1 MLFLLK
7 TKPNIS
13 RMMETAKTLLET
25 NILPFWLKLKDPAG
39 GFLGRV
45 AADGTPDPDADRG
58 AILNA
63 RILWAFSAAYRTL
76 RRRSYLVAATEAK
89 EYFIRHFIDH
99 KYGGV
104 YWSVDARG
112 NKKDTKAQLYA
123 QGFAIYALSE
133 YYAASRDDEAKKAA
147 INTYRIVETY
157 FADTANGGYREA
169 LSREFKPLEDM
180 RLSEKDENV
189 DKTMNSHLHLLE
201 GYAALYRI
209 WPDPQLKERTAALLD
224 LLRTRIFNA
233 ATGHLDLYF
242 NADWSVCSRGISYGH
257 DIETSW
263 LALECAMALKDYD
276 LVNRIRPMC
285 RALYKGGMEGVQ
297 PDGSLLYEIR
307 EDGSLDDSRQWW
319 VEAETVVGNLWAWKY
334 LGVEDTAAAAQKAM
348 DYIKAHL
355 VDWDGGEWYWG
366 ADAAGRPDLVGDK
379 AGPWK
384 CPYHNARMCLQILHI
399 FD

>member
-1 MLFLLK
+1 
-7 TKPNIS
+7 
-13 RMMETAKTLLET
+13 METAKTLLET

-334 LGVEDTAAAAQKAM
+334 LGVEDAAAAAQKAM

-366 ADAAGRPDLVGDK
+366 ADAAGRPDLAGDK

>member
-1 MLFLLK
+1 MDS
-7 TKPNIS
+7 I
-13 RMMETAKTLLET
+13 KTLLET
-25 NILPFWLKLKDPAG
+25 NILPFWLKLRDPAG
-39 GFLGRV
+39 GFFGRV
-45 AADGTPDPDADRG
+45 AGDGTLDATADRG

-63 RILWAFSAAYRTL
+63 RILWTFSAAYRQL
-76 RRRSYLVAATEAK
+76 RKRSYLVAATEAK

-147 INTYRIVETY
+147 VNIFRIVETY
-157 FADTANGGYREA
+157 FADPANGGYLEA
-169 LSREFKPLEDM
+169 LSRDFKPLSDM
-180 RLSEKDENV
+180 RLSEKDDNV

-201 GYAALYRI
+201 GYASLYRI

-233 ATGHLDLYF
+233 RTGHLDLYF
-242 NADWSVCSRGISYGH
+242 DADWAVRSRGISYGH

-263 LALECAMALKDYD
+263 LALECAAALKDFD
-276 LVNRIRPMC
+276 LVNRIKPVC
-285 RALYKGGMEGVQ
+285 KALYRGGMEGVR
-297 PDGSLLYEIR
+297 PDGSLVYEIR

-334 LGVEDTAAAAQKAM
+334 LDVAEGADAAQKALE
-348 DYIKAHL
+348 YIKTHL
-355 VDWDGGEWYWG
+355 VDWKGGEWYWG
-366 ADAAGRPDLVGDK
+366 CDADGLPDYAGDK
-379 AGPWK
+379 AGFWK
-384 CPYHNARMCLQILHI
+384 CPYHNGRMCLQLLRI
-399 FD
+399 FDC

>member
-1 MLFLLK
+1 MDS
-7 TKPNIS
+7 I
-13 RMMETAKTLLET
+13 KTLLET
-25 NILPFWLKLKDPAG
+25 NILPFWLKLRDPAG
-39 GFLGRV
+39 GFFGRV
-45 AADGTPDPDADRG
+45 AGDGTLDATADRG

-63 RILWAFSAAYRTL
+63 RILWTFSAAYRQL
-76 RRRSYLVAATEAK
+76 RKRSYLVAATEAK

-147 INTYRIVETY
+147 INIFRIVETY
-157 FADTANGGYREA
+157 FADKENGGYLEA
-169 LSREFKPLEDM
+169 LSRDFKPLSDM
-180 RLSEKDENV
+180 RLSEKDDNV

-201 GYAALYRI
+201 GYASLYRI

-233 ATGHLDLYF
+233 RTGHLDLYF
-242 NADWSVCSRGISYGH
+242 DADWAVRSRGISYGH

-263 LALECAMALKDYD
+263 LALECAAALKDFD
-276 LVNRIRPMC
+276 LVNRIKPVC
-285 RALYKGGMEGVQ
+285 KALYRGGMEGLR
-297 PDGSLLYEIR
+297 PDGSLVYEIR

-319 VEAETVVGNLWAWKY
+319 VEAEAVVGNFWLWKY
-334 LGVEDTAAAAQKAM
+334 HGDAAAADRAFTLW
-348 DYIKAHL
+348 DWIRDHL
-355 VDWDGGEWYWG
+355 LRTDGEWQW
-366 ADAAGRPDLVGDK
+366 AILPDGRPDPSQPK
-379 AGPWK
+379 AGFWK
-384 CPYHNARMCLQILHI
+384 CPYHNTRMCLEILKLL
-399 FD
+399 